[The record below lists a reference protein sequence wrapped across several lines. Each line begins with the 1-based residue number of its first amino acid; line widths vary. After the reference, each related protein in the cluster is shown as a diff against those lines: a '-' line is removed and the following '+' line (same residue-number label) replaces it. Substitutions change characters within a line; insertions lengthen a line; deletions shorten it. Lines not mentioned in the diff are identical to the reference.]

1 MKYEII
7 SEKKQHK
14 KKNVSTALNNIEQL
28 LKLASDIIDYLS
40 ISSFTLLVGIPIGIA
55 GSTVGLKTCAVTGR
69 IKNYQSIVK
78 KREKI

>member
-7 SEKKQHK
+7 SDKKQHK
-14 KKNVSTALNNIEQL
+14 KKNVFTALNNIEQL

-55 GSTVGLKTCAVTGR
+55 GLAVGLKTCAVTGR
-69 IKNYQSIVK
+69 IKNYESIVQK
-78 KREKI
+78 IEKI